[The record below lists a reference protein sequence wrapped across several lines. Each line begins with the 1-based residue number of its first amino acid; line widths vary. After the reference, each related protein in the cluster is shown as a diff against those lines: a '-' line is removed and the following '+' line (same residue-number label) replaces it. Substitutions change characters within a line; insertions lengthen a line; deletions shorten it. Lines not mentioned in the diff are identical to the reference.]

1 MDELNSFG
9 DLDNEDRAKMF
20 EDASA
25 FISKN
30 YPKALRT
37 FYNNCNSE
45 GFNPEQCM
53 TMTLKYFEMVLLN
66 LANSESDK
74 ALDDDDDRDDSDSDS
89 DSEPEFDPYGGGD
102 KP

>member
-1 MDELNSFG
+1 MDDLNSFG

-37 FYNNCNSE
+37 FYNNCNAE

-66 LANSESDK
+66 LANSGTDK
-74 ALDDDDDRDDSDSDS
+74 DTDEDDCEGSESDSDS
-89 DSEPEFDPYGGGD
+89 EFDPYGGGD

>member
-20 EDASA
+20 EDASG

-66 LANSESDK
+66 LANSGTDK
-74 ALDDDDDRDDSDSDS
+74 DVDEEDCEGSESDSDS
-89 DSEPEFDPYGGGD
+89 DSEFDPYGGGD

>member
-9 DLDNEDRAKMF
+9 DLDNEDRARMF

-25 FISKN
+25 FIAKN

-37 FYNNCNSE
+37 FYTNCNSE

-66 LANSESDK
+66 LANSGSDK
-74 ALDDDDDRDDSDSDS
+74 ALDDENRDDSDSDS
-89 DSEPEFDPYGGGD
+89 DSDPEFDPYGGGD